1 MQNKILSIQWLIY
14 ILCPVCASNFESWS
28 FMWWRAAIMKQ
39 IDSTNTTQL
48 YMRVNIH
55 ARRLPRIF
63 LTVQTRGVHCSDTD
77 QLGKSSI
84 CHLLPNWPQNV
95 PPPLHKVASNFSKK
109 VQNSPF
115 VEMTNVTCTQQHLDI
130 IDK

>member
-1 MQNKILSIQWLIY
+1 
-14 ILCPVCASNFESWS
+14 
-28 FMWWRAAIMKQ
+28 MKQ

-84 CHLLPNWPQNV
+84 CHLLPNCPQNAPSKPLISHKKDKF
-95 PPPLHKVASNFSKK
+95 PPFL
-109 VQNSPF
+109 
-115 VEMTNVTCTQQHLDI
+115 EMTNVKCTQQHLDI
-130 IDK
+130 TDK